1 MTVFSPRIPEGSIPA
16 ELAVRMAAFQYLD
29 HLTRLHGEALP
40 YHALREGFTLDGRRV
55 HMLGPQGIY
64 KPQFLE
70 FPLSIRTAAPSPR
83 RPRPHNDGVED
94 NGLIRYRYRGEDIL
108 HRDNVGLREAMR
120 RRLPL
125 IYFHGLVKTK
135 YQAIWPVVVV
145 ADDPGSLSF
154 LVSPEDQ
161 VHAADGLTAGDLPPA
176 DPDDEL

>member
-1 MTVFSPRIPEGSIPA
+1 MTEFSPRIPEGSIPA

-40 YHALREGFTLDGRRV
+40 FQALSQGIAFDGRRV
-55 HMLGPQGIY
+55 HMLGPQGIF

-70 FPLSIRTAAPSPR
+70 FPLSIRADAPSPR
-83 RPRPHNDGVED
+83 RPTPNDDGVED

-125 IYFHGLVKTK
+125 AYFHGLAKAK

-154 LVSPEDQ
+154 LVSPEDH
-161 VHAADGLTAGDLPPA
+161 VHAIDGLTAGDLPPP
-176 DPDDEL
+176 DSDDEL